1 MKAVIVK
8 EFGLDTQM
16 IVEDVSA
23 PTPKDSEVLVKVE
36 AIGVNPL
43 EIAIRTGDHP
53 RAAQMKFPY
62 ICGSDL
68 AGTVESVGKDIED
81 FKPGDRVWGRCQG
94 AYAEYAVLSSPLI
107 GKLPDDY
114 TFAEG
119 ASLAIPLL
127 TAWNA
132 LVLKGEAKPG
142 DTILVQGGAGGVG
155 HLAIQLG
162 CILGCRVIATVSS
175 KEKSDFCLKLG
186 AEATIN
192 YRVENVV
199 ERISDLTNDKG
210 VDIVVETA
218 ACDNLK
224 DDLELYGLNGRIVMV
239 GTGTGKDFPVEFS
252 IRAASKRDVRI
263 FGVSSGNLTPHL
275 PEAMHRISSVLL
287 SGKIRPHIGKEM
299 KLEES
304 NESHELVLSGKFLGK
319 VVLLP

>member
-1 MKAVIVK
+1 MKAVMVNK
-8 EFGLDTQM
+8 FGLDTPM
-16 IVEDVSA
+16 VIEDVSS
-23 PTPKDSEVLVKVE
+23 PSLGDSEVLVKIE

-43 EIAIRTGDHP
+43 EIAIRSGDHP

-68 AGTVESVGKDIED
+68 SGTIDSVGKDIKD
-81 FKPGDRVWGRCQG
+81 FKSGDRVWGRCQG
-94 AYAEYAVLSSPLI
+94 AYAEYAILSSPLL
-107 GKLPDDY
+107 GKLPDNY
-114 TFAEG
+114 TFSEG

-142 DTILVQGGAGGVG
+142 DLVLVQGGAGGVG
-155 HLAIQLG
+155 HLAIQLA
-162 CILGCRVIATVSS
+162 CMLGCRVFATVSS
-175 KEKSDFCLKLG
+175 DEKSNFCLNLG
-186 AEATIN
+186 ADATIN

-199 ERISDLTNDKG
+199 DKVMDLTNGQG

-252 IRAASKRDVRI
+252 IRAASRRDVRI
-263 FGVSSGNLTPHL
+263 YGVSSGNLTPHL
-275 PEAMHRISSVLL
+275 PEAMARISSVLS

-319 VVLLP
+319 VVLFP

>member
-1 MKAVIVK
+1 M
-8 EFGLDTQM
+8 
-16 IVEDVSA
+16 
-23 PTPKDSEVLVKVE
+23 
-36 AIGVNPL
+36 
-43 EIAIRTGDHP
+43 
-53 RAAQMKFPY
+53 
-62 ICGSDL
+62 
-68 AGTVESVGKDIED
+68 
-81 FKPGDRVWGRCQG
+81 
-94 AYAEYAVLSSPLI
+94 
-107 GKLPDDY
+107 
-114 TFAEG
+114 
-119 ASLAIPLL
+119 
-127 TAWNA
+127 
-132 LVLKGEAKPG
+132 
-142 DTILVQGGAGGVG
+142 
-155 HLAIQLG
+155 
-162 CILGCRVIATVSS
+162 GCRGIATESS
-175 KEKSDFCLKLG
+175 KEKADFCLKLG

>member
-1 MKAVIVK
+1 MKAIMVN
-8 EFGLDTQM
+8 EFGLEAPM
-16 IVEDVSA
+16 SIEDVST
-23 PTPKDSEVLVKVE
+23 PTPGDSEVLVKIE

-53 RAAQMKFPY
+53 RAAQVKFPY

-68 AGTVESVGKDIED
+68 SGIVESIGKNVED

-94 AYAEYAVLSSPLI
+94 AYAEYAVLSSPLL

-114 TFAEG
+114 TFSEG

-142 DTILVQGGAGGVG
+142 DIVLVQGGAGGVG
-155 HLAIQLG
+155 HLAIQLA
-162 CILGCRVIATVSS
+162 CMLGCRVFATVSS
-175 KEKSDFCLKLG
+175 KEKSDFCLQLG
-186 AEATIN
+186 ADATIN
-192 YRVENVV
+192 YRLENVV
-199 ERISDLTNDKG
+199 ERVSELTKGQG

-239 GTGTGKDFPVEFS
+239 GTGTGKDFPVEIS
-252 IRAASKRDVRI
+252 IRAASKKDVRI
-263 FGVSSGNLTPHL
+263 YGVSSGNLTPYL
-275 PEAMHRISSVLL
+275 PEAMARISSVLL

-304 NESHELVLSGKFLGK
+304 NDSHELVLSGKFLGK
-319 VVLLP
+319 IVLLP